1 MYITHLSLWLNTLN
15 FTICEPTSSPPRRL
29 HLIPVFS
36 YVSQSPLK
44 KICGC
49 VISTSRSLRGLDIES
64 TVCSMAVDVRIL
76 SLLQILAML
85 LLFSS
90 PCQTVSFH
98 FLTLPFLSVLLLI
111 RCGLGNHCEATLNL
125 CNPEYRLSG
134 WESQSVVQRA
144 PRNHVN
150 LDACLFFKNI
160 SHQEL

>member
-1 MYITHLSLWLNTLN
+1 MYITHLSLQLNTLN
-15 FTICEPTSSPPRRL
+15 FTICEPTSSPPMRL

-44 KICGC
+44 KISGC

-85 LLFSS
+85 FFSS

-98 FLTLPFLSVLLLI
+98 FLTLLFLSVRLLI
-111 RCGLGNHCEATLNL
+111 RCGLGNHCEDTLNL
-125 CNPEYRLSG
+125 CNPEYRLQD
-134 WESQSVVQRA
+134 EKVNQQSRGL
-144 PRNHVN
+144 HVTMSILIN
-150 LDACLFFKNI
+150 VYF
-160 SHQEL
+160 